1 MNFKL
6 IKTIY
11 FKELREVMRDQRML
25 LLVILMPFFIYP
37 VLFTIIGSIG
47 KSQAKKMGQ
56 EKITVLMSPE
66 AEHTSIY
73 DILKQD
79 PTLDLQLKV
88 FDRKAIDTIKNT
100 IGIQLDA
107 SYQQKLD
114 GNETA
119 GIQILGDQSRDL
131 IENRTRQ
138 IRNRIEQLSNQVL
151 QERLAAVQLN
161 EEFVEPIRISTV
173 DLASKE
179 AKFGKAIGGFL
190 PLLLLLFIFMGSV
203 YIAIDI
209 TAGEKER
216 KTLQTLFTAPVKI
229 REIIAGKFLAVFTI
243 GIVSAAM
250 NLLSLIVAFMIQIK
264 LLGVSTSKLALAI
277 SPQGVAWL
285 LLLILFSTIFIS
297 ALCLGVVLL
306 ANSYKEAQSYVS
318 PLMMMILIPCILVTM
333 PGMELTASTALIPV
347 FNIGLAFAS
356 IVKGSFD
363 VGLVAMVTAFSVL
376 YAFIALY
383 LASLIFNNENVVT
396 GEQVSF
402 KAIFK
407 R

>member
-1 MNFKL
+1 MNFNL

-37 VLFTIIGSIG
+37 VLFTIIGSVG
-47 KSQAKKMGQ
+47 KSQAEKMGQ
-56 EKITVLMSPE
+56 ETITVLMSPE
-66 AEHTSIY
+66 AEHTPIF

-79 PTLDLQLKV
+79 PTLDLQLKP
-88 FDRKAIDTIKNT
+88 FDRGAVDTAKNT
-100 IGIQLDA
+100 IGILLDA
-107 SYQQKLD
+107 DYQQQLENN
-114 GNETA
+114 GTA
-119 GIQILGDQSRDL
+119 GLQILGDQSRDL

-138 IRNRIEQLSNQVL
+138 IRNRVEQLSNQVL
-151 QERLAAVQLN
+151 KERLASVQLD
-161 EEFVEPIRISTV
+161 EAFVEPISITTV

-179 AKFGKAIGGFL
+179 AKFGKAVGGFL
-190 PLLLLLFIFMGSV
+190 PMLLLLFIFMGSV

-229 REIIAGKFLAVFTI
+229 REIVAGKFLAVFTV

-250 NLLSLIVAFMIQIK
+250 NLLSLVVAFMIQIK

-277 SPQGVAWL
+277 SPQGVVWL
-285 LLLILFSTIFIS
+285 LLLIFFSTVFIS

-318 PLMMMILIPCILVTM
+318 PLMMLILIPCILVNM

-363 VGLVAMVTAFSVL
+363 MSLVALVTAFSVL

-396 GEQVSF
+396 GEKVSF